1 MFFLTKKIDVGNKA
15 AVFPLQL
22 LGFDVDV
29 INSVHFS
36 NHTGYPCGVQGDV
49 LKGNQLRNLLIGL
62 ENNDLLHDI
71 GHIVTGYIGSES
83 FLEAVIDVVEH
94 VRNNNNNKNNNK
106 SNNKSNNN
114 NNPTMTIDNN
124 CPQQSSLQSS
134 HVRYVCDPVLGD
146 DGKFYVPCELVD
158 VYRNRV
164 IPLADVLTP
173 NQFEVEQLTGI
184 HIQTMQDAQ
193 QACQILHDMGPSLV
207 IITSLITTATNTSTS
222 TTTTNDKVEER
233 EDKTWDENR
242 PKRSLSILASQQQQQ
257 QQQQTPL
264 VVNGTSSSSSLE
276 MWSIQCPEIPGRF
289 TGTGDLCAALLL
301 AHTALRPN
309 DLPGA
314 LEQVVDTMYAVIER
328 TYQHSVFISS
338 LSTTTKTTTK
348 NNNNKDKDD
357 NNNNNHQD
365 ENTTTTMTTPTTTTT
380 TTTKTVAAQE
390 LQLIQSKQE
399 IENPP
404 QLFKAVRIQ

>member
-1 MFFLTKKIDVGNKA
+1 MGNKA

-71 GHIVTGYIGSES
+71 GHTVTGYIGSES

-94 VRNNNNNKNNNK
+94 VRNNNNNKNNN
-106 SNNKSNNN
+106 NKNNNN
-114 NNPTMTIDNN
+114 NNPAMSKSSNHHDNKNNTRTI
-124 CPQQSSLQSS
+124 QSSLQSS
-134 HVRYVCDPVLGD
+134 RVRYVCDPVLGD
-146 DGKFYVPCELVD
+146 DGKFYVPCELVQ

-193 QACQILHDMGPSLV
+193 QACQVLHDMGPSLV
-207 IITSLITTATNTSTS
+207 IITSLITTTS
-222 TTTTNDKVEER
+222 TTNDKVEER

-257 QQQQTPL
+257 TPL
-264 VVNGTSSSSSLE
+264 VVNGTSSSSLE

-348 NNNNKDKDD
+348 NNNNNKDD
-357 NNNNNHQD
+357 NNNNNNNHQD
-365 ENTTTTMTTPTTTTT
+365 ENT

-390 LQLIQSKQE
+390 LQLIRSKQE

-404 QLFKAVRIQ
+404 QVFKAVRIQ